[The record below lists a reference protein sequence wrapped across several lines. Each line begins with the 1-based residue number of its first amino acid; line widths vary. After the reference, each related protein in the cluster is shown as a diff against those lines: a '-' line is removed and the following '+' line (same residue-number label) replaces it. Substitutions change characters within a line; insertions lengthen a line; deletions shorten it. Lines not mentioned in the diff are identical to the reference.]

1 MNHGIKVSTR
11 ILFSSRT
18 ALSHPLPQLGPTNR
32 VKQCNIR
39 KVPWICIVLLK
50 LINTLCRKKPTLMS
64 ISLPISQAKFLTSNL
79 FFSSHFRG
87 INSNSKKLKS
97 DLICLSQPV
106 DSNAICYKWLRDL
119 PGALLL
125 VVSPTNISRSRVG
138 AVASLALVVRV
149 LTAGHLSNNH

>member
-1 MNHGIKVSTR
+1 
-11 ILFSSRT
+11 
-18 ALSHPLPQLGPTNR
+18 
-32 VKQCNIR
+32 
-39 KVPWICIVLLK
+39 
-50 LINTLCRKKPTLMS
+50 MS
-64 ISLPISQAKFLTSNL
+64 ISLPSSQAKFLTSNL

-125 VVSPTNISRSRVG
+125 VVSPTNISRSRVD
-138 AVASLALVVRV
+138 AVARLALVVRV